1 MRPIIPIRLLPLSA
15 VLVSLPL
22 LAACSSNDNN
32 GPTAT
37 AHPSVVQSLAPLQPQ
52 PEPVQALDATVTQP
66 QDGVEDV
73 TAQNVSFSPNL
84 LAATTGSTVI
94 IRLTNKDAQPHSL
107 RIAGPDGQYQ
117 TDDDAVTEPSTVAA
131 GETGELTF
139 APLVAG
145 SYTFRCDFHPGSMG
159 GQIRVTA
166 GTP

>member
-1 MRPIIPIRLLPLSA
+1 MRPIPVRLLPLAA
-15 VLVSLPL
+15 VLAALPL
-22 LAACSSNDNN
+22 LAACSGSGDN
-32 GPTAT
+32 GPTPT
-37 AHPSVVQSLAPLQPQ
+37 ARPNVVQSLAPLQPQ

-66 QDGVEDV
+66 KDGVASV
-73 TAQNVSFSPNL
+73 TAQNAAFSPNL
-84 LAATTGSTVI
+84 LAATTGSTI
-94 IRLTNKDAQPHSL
+94 TIRLTNKDGQAHSL

-159 GQIRVTA
+159 GQIRVTS